1 MKLRVGDIV
10 RVIPTFLGN
19 PENML
24 GFVYETYT
32 DFDDATKKGVSI
44 ILENGSDLG
53 GFSYKEQQKY
63 VVFVR
68 KSGFNYEFKN
78 VTKLRDDFDSK
89 IKLAF

>member
-1 MKLRVGDIV
+1 MLQVGDIV
-10 RVIPTFLGN
+10 IVTTSFLGN

-32 DFDDATKKGVSI
+32 DFDNSKKNGVSI
-44 ILENGSDLG
+44 ILENGCDLG
-53 GFSYKEQQKY
+53 GFSYKEQQMY
-63 VVFVR
+63 LSFVR

-78 VTKLRDDFDSK
+78 VTKLRNDFHSK